1 MKKTTLTLF
10 LIMTFCLS
18 YASEADTLST
28 GKPKSGDGI
37 KRGWTFGALP
47 SIGYNT
53 DLGFQY
59 GALAEV
65 YYYGDGST
73 FPQYQHLMYVE
84 ANYTTKR
91 SGLFRFFYD
100 SKYLIPD
107 VRVTFDLSYVPEAMS
122 DFSGFNGYKS
132 VYNAGWGK
140 TGAEDYKSRAFY
152 KMKKD
157 FFRATADF
165 QGTIAGNL
173 YWNAGAGFFNY
184 VADPVNIDNLN
195 RNKPEDKKLP
205 SLLEQPTL
213 YNYYH
218 LWGLIKDNEKDG
230 GSHPFVRAGLTY
242 DTRNRPN
249 NPSRGIWADLFATYY
264 AAFGEQ
270 KEYNHVSLN
279 ASFRH
284 YIPIMGD
291 RIIFAYRL
299 GYQGALWGETPFY
312 MKNYMA
318 TLFTKR
324 ANYEMLGG
332 ANSLRGIVRN
342 RVTGDGYAYANLEL
356 RLKLFSFN
364 IARQSFY
371 IGINP
376 MFDAGYITDPVELE
390 RSETELRALTLLSG
404 LRYEDVFGEKDG
416 LHMSAG
422 AGLKIA
428 MNENFILSVDFAK
441 AFNKQDGN
449 TGLYIMLG
457 YMF

>member
-1 MKKTTLTLF
+1 
-10 LIMTFCLS
+10 
-18 YASEADTLST
+18 
-28 GKPKSGDGI
+28 
-37 KRGWTFGALP
+37 
-47 SIGYNT
+47 
-53 DLGFQY
+53 
-59 GALAEV
+59 
-65 YYYGDGST
+65 
-73 FPQYQHLMYVE
+73 
-84 ANYTTKR
+84 
-91 SGLFRFFYD
+91 
-100 SKYLIPD
+100 
-107 VRVTFDLSYVPEAMS
+107 
-122 DFSGFNGYKS
+122 
-132 VYNAGWGK
+132 
-140 TGAEDYKSRAFY
+140 
-152 KMKKD
+152 
-157 FFRATADF
+157 
-165 QGTIAGNL
+165 
-173 YWNAGAGFFNY
+173 
-184 VADPVNIDNLN
+184 VNIDNLN
-195 RNKPEDKKLP
+195 RNKPEDKSCLP
-205 SLLEQPTL
+205 FWTTTL

-284 YIPIMGD
+284 YVPIMGD
-291 RIIFAYRL
+291 KIIFAYRL